1 MRAEIGDDDAHGCA
15 RRAADG
21 QRRGDTDDESQD
33 ACLWPA
39 IHVEDPGQGQ
49 TAEVRGGDDRQIDS
63 ACHDRRQHRQGK
75 QTQIGQLK
83 TNRIEIRDGQKLR
96 RR

>member
-1 MRAEIGDDDAHGCA
+1 MRAEIGDDHAHGCA

-21 QRRGDTDDESQD
+21 QRRRDADDESQD
-33 ACLWPA
+33 ACVRPA

-63 ACHDRRQHRQGK
+63 VGDDWRQHRQSE

-83 TNRIEIRDGQKLR
+83 AD
-96 RR
+96 

>member
-1 MRAEIGDDDAHGCA
+1 MRAEIGHDHAHGRA

-21 QRRGDTDDESQD
+21 QRRSYTDCESQN
-33 ACLWPA
+33 ACMRPA
-39 IHVEDPGQGQ
+39 VHVEDPGQGQ

-63 ACHDRRQHRQGK
+63 VGDDWREHRQSE

-83 TNRIEIRDGQKLR
+83 AD
-96 RR
+96 